1 MRMESLCLG
10 VARENITPEIGGQLY
25 GYRPNIFSESVAD
38 ELTVTVYYFQQG
50 KTKALMISGTVCL
63 ISTELSHSILSLIE
77 QKFHI
82 PRQNCMLCATHTH
95 SGPNTSG
102 QSGWGDID
110 SEFCEDRFVPAILS
124 ATEKAIKSVQPVKM
138 GIAHG
143 VSLVGIN
150 RRELNENNN
159 IILGQNPWG
168 PYNPEMTVLSFVD
181 ADEKTVA
188 NLIHYAAHGTA
199 AGANHEITRDWSG
212 VMIDALEKQSG
223 GITAFFNGPEG
234 DVGPRISNGKTV
246 GNLDYVHEIGELA
259 AKDALAIFGKIS
271 SYSDVKLSVSNQK
284 LTIPL
289 KNRMSF
295 EESKTMFERYK
306 NETVN
311 LPGMM
316 RKYFEE
322 VIDSYNNGFVDKK
335 AVEAEQ
341 VLIALGDVVFASFA
355 YELFSEIGMRID
367 RAIKTKSVLSL
378 SNTNGSE
385 GYFITQDAIC
395 RGGYEVDM
403 FLYGHLQQFTDDADF
418 YLMQETVK
426 HIQNLINEE

>member
-1 MRMESLCLG
+1 MESLCLG

-25 GYRPNIFSESVAD
+25 GYRPDIFSESVAD
-38 ELTVTVYYFQQG
+38 DLTVTAYYFRQG
-50 KTKALMISGTVCL
+50 KTEALMISATVCL
-63 ISTELSHSILSLIE
+63 ISTELSHRILSLIE
-77 QKFHI
+77 QKFQI
-82 PRQNCMLCATHTH
+82 PKQNCMLCATHTH
-95 SGPNTSG
+95 SGPNTAG

-110 SEFCEDRFVPAILS
+110 QDYCTKIFVPRILS
-124 ATEKAIKSVQPVKM
+124 AVEKAISNMQSVKM
-138 GIAHG
+138 GVA
-143 VSLVGIN
+143 SSNSFVGIN
-150 RRELNENNN
+150 RRELSMENF
-159 IILGQNPWG
+159 IELGQNPWG

-181 ADEKTVA
+181 ADENTVA

-199 AGANHEITRDWSG
+199 AGENHEITRDWSG

-246 GNLDYVHEIGELA
+246 GNLDYVHELGEIA
-259 AKDALAIFGKIS
+259 AKDALEVFGKIS

-311 LPGMM
+311 LRGML
-316 RKYFEE
+316 RKHFEE

-335 AVEAEQ
+335 AVEPEQ
-341 VLIALGDVVFASFA
+341 VLIALGDVVFASFP
-355 YELFSEIGMRID
+355 YELFSEIGMRIN
-367 RAIKTKSVLSL
+367 RIIETKSVLSL

-385 GYFITQDAIC
+385 GYYITKDAVC

-403 FLYGHLQQFTDDADF
+403 FLYGHIQQYHDDADF
-418 YLMQETVK
+418 YLVKESVK
-426 HIQNLINEE
+426 HIQKLIAEE

>member
-1 MRMESLCLG
+1 MESLCLG

-25 GYRPNIFSESVAD
+25 GYRPDIFSESVAD

-110 SEFCEDRFVPAILS
+110 SEYCEERFVPAILS

-355 YELFSEIGMRID
+355 YVLFSEIGMRID

>member
-1 MRMESLCLG
+1 MESLCLG

-25 GYRPNIFSESVAD
+25 GYRPDIFSESVAD

-110 SEFCEDRFVPAILS
+110 SEYCEERFVPAILS

>member
-1 MRMESLCLG
+1 MESLCLG

-25 GYRPNIFSESVAD
+25 GYRPDIFSESVAD

-50 KTKALMISGTVCL
+50 KTKALMISVTVCL

-110 SEFCEDRFVPAILS
+110 SEYCEERFVPAILS

>member
-1 MRMESLCLG
+1 
-10 VARENITPEIGGQLY
+10 
-25 GYRPNIFSESVAD
+25 
-38 ELTVTVYYFQQG
+38 
-50 KTKALMISGTVCL
+50 MISGTVCL

-110 SEFCEDRFVPAILS
+110 SEYCEERFVPAILS

>member
-1 MRMESLCLG
+1 MESLCLG

-25 GYRPNIFSESVAD
+25 GYRPDIFSESVAD

-110 SEFCEDRFVPAILS
+110 SEYCEERFVPAILS

-181 ADEKTVA
+181 ADEKTDA

>member
-1 MRMESLCLG
+1 MESLCLG

-110 SEFCEDRFVPAILS
+110 SEYCEERFVPAILS

-403 FLYGHLQQFTDDADF
+403 FLYGHLQQITDDADF

>member
-1 MRMESLCLG
+1 MESLCLG

-110 SEFCEDRFVPAILS
+110 SEYCEERFVPAILS

>member
-1 MRMESLCLG
+1 MESLCLG

-25 GYRPNIFSESVAD
+25 GYRPDIFSESVAD

-110 SEFCEDRFVPAILS
+110 SEYCEERFVPAILS

-271 SYSDVKLSVSNQK
+271 SYSDVKLSVSKQK

>member
-1 MRMESLCLG
+1 M
-10 VARENITPEIGGQLY
+10 
-25 GYRPNIFSESVAD
+25 
-38 ELTVTVYYFQQG
+38 
-50 KTKALMISGTVCL
+50 
-63 ISTELSHSILSLIE
+63 
-77 QKFHI
+77 
-82 PRQNCMLCATHTH
+82 
-95 SGPNTSG
+95 
-102 QSGWGDID
+102 
-110 SEFCEDRFVPAILS
+110 
-124 ATEKAIKSVQPVKM
+124 
-138 GIAHG
+138 
-143 VSLVGIN
+143 
-150 RRELNENNN
+150 
-159 IILGQNPWG
+159 
-168 PYNPEMTVLSFVD
+168 
-181 ADEKTVA
+181 
-188 NLIHYAAHGTA
+188 
-199 AGANHEITRDWSG
+199 
-212 VMIDALEKQSG
+212 
-223 GITAFFNGPEG
+223 
-234 DVGPRISNGKTV
+234 
-246 GNLDYVHEIGELA
+246 HEIGELA

-295 EESKTMFERYK
+295 EESKTMFDRYK

>member
-25 GYRPNIFSESVAD
+25 GYRPDIFSESVAD

-110 SEFCEDRFVPAILS
+110 SEYCEERFVPAILS

>member
-1 MRMESLCLG
+1 MESLCLG

-110 SEFCEDRFVPAILS
+110 SEYCEERFVPAILS

-335 AVEAEQ
+335 AVEPEQ
-341 VLIALGDVVFASFA
+341 VLIALGDVVFASFP
-355 YELFSEIGMRID
+355 YELFSEIGMRIN
-367 RAIKTKSVLSL
+367 RIIETKSVLSL

-385 GYFITQDAIC
+385 GYYITKDAVC

-403 FLYGHLQQFTDDADF
+403 FLYGHIQQYHNDADF
-418 YLMQETVK
+418 YLVKESVK
-426 HIQNLINEE
+426 HIQKLIDEE